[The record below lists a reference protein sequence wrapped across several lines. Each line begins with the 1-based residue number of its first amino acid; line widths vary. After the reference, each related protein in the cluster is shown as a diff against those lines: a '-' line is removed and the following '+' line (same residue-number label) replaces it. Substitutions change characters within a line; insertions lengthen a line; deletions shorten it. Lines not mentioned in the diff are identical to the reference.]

1 MLNHNYTASLIG
13 MEDAIVTNLEKDSRT
28 TVISLTMK
36 RTPHKCPECKT
47 LTDKIH
53 DYRIQSVKDI
63 PAFGTNVILKI
74 RKRRYVCPACKK
86 RFYENIPLLPKYQRT
101 TNRLWAFILNELSQV
116 RSMKDIARQA
126 NVSAATVARTLK
138 FLNFH
143 PLRLPEVISID
154 EFRGNAGG
162 EKFQCILTNP
172 KKKQVID
179 ILPDR
184 KSESLYEYFSTFDNT
199 DKVKYVVMDMSNLF
213 RSCAKVCFPNAKIV
227 ADKFHVQRLVTWAFE
242 QVRKDTQKSF
252 HKDRRRYFKRS
263 RRLML
268 KNIRDLK
275 PDESEQLS
283 HMLSIS
289 KDLAQAYYLMHE
301 FRKVMRS
308 KDKNEAKKALSNWF
322 MHVGVTDRQRLSRFH
337 QCIDTFTNWQEEI
350 LNAFDSGLSNGYTE
364 GCNNKIKVIKRN
376 AYGMRN
382 FDNFRVRILHVM
394 NSRTDTN

>member
-74 RKRRYVCPACKK
+74 RKRRYVCPACNK

-101 TNRLWAFILNELSQV
+101 TNRLWAFIINELSQV

-126 NVSAATVARTLK
+126 NVSSATVARTLK

-143 PLRLPEVISID
+143 PLSLPEVISID

-162 EKFQCILTNP
+162 EKF
-172 KKKQVID
+172 
-179 ILPDR
+179 
-184 KSESLYEYFSTFDNT
+184 
-199 DKVKYVVMDMSNLF
+199 
-213 RSCAKVCFPNAKIV
+213 
-227 ADKFHVQRLVTWAFE
+227 HVQRLVSWAFE

-382 FDNFRVRILHVM
+382 FENFRARILHVIFYALPQHL
-394 NSRTDTN
+394 T